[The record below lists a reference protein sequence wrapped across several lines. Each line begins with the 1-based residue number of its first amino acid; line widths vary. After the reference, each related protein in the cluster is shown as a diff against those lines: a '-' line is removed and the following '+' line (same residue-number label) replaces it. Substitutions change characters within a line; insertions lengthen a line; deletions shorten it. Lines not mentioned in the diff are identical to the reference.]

1 MRRNTKG
8 RRISDADV
16 PERPALADGVELS
29 GRMEDSAF
37 EEQPWLIVRHGA
49 FLQVSEL
56 LYHLA
61 EQCTGERTIAN
72 VAKSLGSAIDRDVG
86 VDDVRQLL
94 LEKLIPMGIVPKA
107 DGSVVPTEESA
118 GERSAL
124 QINARMKT
132 IGPAIINPVAGV
144 FRVLFWPPIL
154 LAVVGLGLSVIGWIL
169 VVHGFG
175 DGLHDAL
182 YQPWLI
188 LVLFPILVASA
199 FFHEFGHAAALRY
212 GGGRARGM
220 GAGIYLVYPVFYT
233 DVTDNYRLGRW
244 AKVRT
249 DTGGFY
255 FNLVFAIAIMGIY
268 LITGQAFLLL
278 AILAIVVSIVQQS
291 LPFVRLDGYWTLADI
306 TGVPDPLSRIGPFV
320 RSILPFS
327 SWKGRRLPPLKT
339 WVKVVFAIYILIT
352 VPLLAVIAI
361 YMVAT
366 SPRIL
371 ATSWDSFLE
380 LVAALGVAWSAGD
393 ALNVAA
399 TLLGMAALALTA
411 GGILFFLY
419 RLATGGLRR
428 LWSWGRGTAS
438 RRVVAAGATLAA
450 VALVVWLWMPPLDAT
465 GGQPGPLVANLRP
478 IEADERLT
486 IDDAVFGEGGLLAPG
501 DPAPSAPPSEPA
513 APAAQPEVP
522 ASAPA
527 PTAAPAATPIP
538 VPVHVPVP
546 PPAPPIPVPVPV
558 PTPVPVPVPV
568 PPPAPPV
575 DPGEVV
581 EELPVEPPVNVDNPL
596 ELLP

>member
-1 MRRNTKG
+1 MGLDAMTADAQPK
-8 RRISDADV
+8 ITDADV
-16 PERPALADGVELS
+16 PKRPALADGVELS

-37 EEQPWLIVRHGA
+37 EDQPWLILRHGA

-56 LYHLA
+56 LYQLA
-61 EQCTGERTIAN
+61 EQCTGKRSLAE

-94 LEKLIPMGIVPKA
+94 FEKLIPMGIVQKA
-107 DGSVVPTEESA
+107 DGIAVPSKEGA

-132 IGPAIINPVAGV
+132 IGPAIIDPVAGV
-144 FRVLFWPPIL
+144 FQVLFWPPIL
-154 LAVVGLGLSVIGWIL
+154 LALVALGLSVIGWIL

-255 FNLVFAIAIMGIY
+255 FNLVFAIAIMGVY

-291 LPFVRLDGYWTLADI
+291 LPFVRLDGYWTLADL

-327 SWKGRRLPPLKT
+327 SWKGRRLPALKT

-352 VPLLAVIAI
+352 VPLLALIAI

-380 LVAALGVAWSAGD
+380 LVASLGAAWSAGD
-393 ALNVAA
+393 ALNVGA

-411 GGILFFLY
+411 GGIVFFLY

-428 LWSWGRGTAS
+428 LWSWGAQTAR
-438 RRVVAAGATLAA
+438 RRVVAGAVTLAA
-450 VALVVWLWMPPLDAT
+450 FGLVGWLWMPPLDVT
-465 GGQPGPLVANLRP
+465 GDEPGPLVANLRP
-478 IEADERLT
+478 IADDDRLT
-486 IDDAVFGEGGLLAPG
+486 INDAIFGDGGLFAPADG
-501 DPAPSAPPSEPA
+501 DESAPPSAPA
-513 APAAQPEVP
+513 APAA
-522 ASAPA
+522 PA
-527 PTAAPAATPIP
+527 PTPAPAATAAP
-538 VPVHVPVP
+538 VAPA
-546 PPAPPIPVPVPV
+546 PPAPPALPAV
-558 PTPVPVPVPV
+558 TPVPVAIPQ
-568 PPPAPPV
+568 PPA
-575 DPGEVV
+575 DAGEVV
-581 EELPVEPPVNVDNPL
+581 DELPADLPVDLDNPIVDF
-596 ELLP
+596 ELGR

>member
-1 MRRNTKG
+1 MKPRAKHQQVT
-8 RRISDADV
+8 DADV
-16 PERPALADGVELS
+16 PRRPALAAGVELS

-61 EQCTGERTIAN
+61 EQCTGERTLAN

-94 LEKLIPMGIVPKA
+94 REKLIPMGIVPKA
-107 DGSVVPTEESA
+107 DGSVMPTVESA

-132 IGPAIINPVAGV
+132 IGPAIINPIAGV
-144 FRVLFWPPIL
+144 FQVLFWPPIL
-154 LAVVGLGLSVIGWIL
+154 LAVVGLGLSVIAWIL

-175 DGLHDAL
+175 EGLHDAL

-220 GAGIYLVYPVFYT
+220 GAGIYLVYPVFFT

-268 LITGQAFLLL
+268 LITGQPFLLL
-278 AILAIVVSIVQQS
+278 AILAIVVSIVQQA

-327 SWKGRRLPPLKT
+327 GWKGRRLPPLKT

-352 VPLLAVIAI
+352 VPLLALIAI

-428 LWSWGRGTAS
+428 LWSWGRETAP
-438 RRVVAAGATLAA
+438 RRVVAAGVTLAA
-450 VALVVWLWMPPLDAT
+450 AGLVAWLWMPPLDAT

-478 IEADERLT
+478 IEADERLAV
-486 IDDAVFGEGGLLAPG
+486 DDALFGDGGLLAPG

-513 APAAQPEVP
+513 APAAPTPTPVATPVP
-522 ASAPA
+522 V
-527 PTAAPAATPIP
+527 PAATP
-538 VPVHVPVP
+538 VPVP
-546 PPAPPIPVPVPV
+546 AA
-558 PTPVPVPVPV
+558 TPVPVPVPIPVPV
-568 PPPAPPV
+568 PPA

-581 EELPVEPPVNVDNPL
+581 DELPVDLPINVDNPID
-596 ELLP
+596 LLP